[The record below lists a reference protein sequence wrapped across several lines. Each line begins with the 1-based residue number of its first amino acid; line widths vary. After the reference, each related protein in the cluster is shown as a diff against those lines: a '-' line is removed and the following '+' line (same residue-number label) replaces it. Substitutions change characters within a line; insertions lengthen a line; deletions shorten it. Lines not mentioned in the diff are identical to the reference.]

1 MHINQSIKSHWISNI
16 SKMLCQFH
24 EDGRE
29 ITKKKSWKTVFYIS
43 YLGFIPESNEPFFLQ
58 ILSEM
63 LDFSIRYE
71 FKKIVGFSLIFFFSF
86 PLDNINIFF
95 HKIFL
100 LLDSECYRIEG
111 SETLGEVLLSLVLWC
126 MIDDTSNGNK
136 SDHSCRW
143 WWWFFLRNIFHS
155 YLNSWWW

>member
-1 MHINQSIKSHWISNI
+1 MRLKLAYQSKYQSIKSHWISNI

-29 ITKKKSWKTVFYIS
+29 ITKKKKKVENCSISVIWVLSQRVIWAFLSPDIIWNARLFY
-43 YLGFIPESNEPFFLQ
+43 
-58 ILSEM
+58 
-63 LDFSIRYE
+63 FSFRYE

-143 WWWFFLRNIFHS
+143 WWWFS
-155 YLNSWWW
+155 